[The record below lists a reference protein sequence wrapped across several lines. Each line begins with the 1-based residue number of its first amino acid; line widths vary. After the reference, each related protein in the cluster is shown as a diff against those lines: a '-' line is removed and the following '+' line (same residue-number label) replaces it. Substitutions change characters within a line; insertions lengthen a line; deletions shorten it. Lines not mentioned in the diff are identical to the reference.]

1 LNSGFVLFAALGVL
15 AAGGELIALLD
26 HDIDLEVIVLGR
38 GGGVD

>member
-1 LNSGFVLFAALGVL
+1 LNSSFVLFAALGVL